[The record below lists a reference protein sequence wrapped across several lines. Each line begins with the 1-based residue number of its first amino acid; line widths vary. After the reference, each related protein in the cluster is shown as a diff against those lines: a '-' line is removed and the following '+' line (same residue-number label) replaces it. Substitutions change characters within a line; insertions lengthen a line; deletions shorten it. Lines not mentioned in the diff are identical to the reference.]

1 MRDAYHEDLEA
12 LTTTLVDMTRLVGGA
27 VSRATQAVLDA
38 DLSLAEAVIDGDDA
52 IDAAYND
59 IEKRAY
65 DLLARQQPVAA
76 DLRLIVASL
85 RMMVDLERAGDY
97 ARHIAELARRRYPAS
112 AIPADLRPTVLEMGQ
127 VTARIV
133 EKCGRIVAGIDRG
146 DLVDKVEQLER
157 EDDVIDNLHREL
169 FTVLLSDDWDG
180 GIETAVDVILCGRY
194 YERLADHVVGVA
206 RRVVYL
212 VTGER
217 HETPLA

>member
-97 ARHIAELARRRYPAS
+97 ARHIAELARRRYHAS

>member
-1 MRDAYHEDLEA
+1 MRDAYHEDLDA
-12 LTTTLVDMTRLVGGA
+12 LTTTLVDMAQLVGGA

>member
-1 MRDAYHEDLEA
+1 
-12 LTTTLVDMTRLVGGA
+12 
-27 VSRATQAVLDA
+27 
-38 DLSLAEAVIDGDDA
+38 VIDGDDA

>member
-1 MRDAYHEDLEA
+1 MRDAYHEGLDA
-12 LTTTLVDMTRLVGGA
+12 LTDSLVQMIRQVGEA
-27 VSRATQAVLDA
+27 VSLATRAVVDA
-38 DLSLAEAVIDGDDA
+38 DLSLAERVIDGDDI
-52 IDAAYND
+52 IDASFND

-97 ARHIAELARRRYPAS
+97 ARHVAELARRRYPAS
-112 AIPADLRPTVLEMGQ
+112 AIPDDLKPVVTEMGQ

-133 EKCGRIVAGIDRG
+133 DKCGRIVEDKEHA
-146 DLVDKVEQLER
+146 DLVHRVEQLER

-169 FTVLLSDDWDG
+169 FTDLLADDWEG
-180 GIETAVDVILCGRY
+180 GTEAAVDVILCGRY

-217 HETPLA
+217 HETAPA